1 MLALVL
7 SASLSTVCCVFWA
20 ALAAGWALGYAH
32 RGLVGC
38 RPLRWPAVV
47 WRWWARVT
55 WRLLIGRQDPHAGW
69 YVDRGR
75 VPSVCGPEYPSF
87 TRVR

>member
-20 ALAAGWALGYAH
+20 GAFAGYVLGYAH

-38 RPLRWPAVV
+38 RPHLRLAAA

-55 WRLLIGRQDPHAGW
+55 WRLLIGPEDPHAGR
-69 YVDRGR
+69 YVDRDR
-75 VPSVCGPEYPSF
+75 VPGACGPEYPSF
-87 TRVR
+87 RRP